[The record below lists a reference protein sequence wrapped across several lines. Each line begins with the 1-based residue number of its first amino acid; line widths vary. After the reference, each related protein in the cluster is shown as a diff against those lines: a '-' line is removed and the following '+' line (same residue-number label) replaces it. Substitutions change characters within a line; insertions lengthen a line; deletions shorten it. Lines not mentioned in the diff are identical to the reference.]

1 MNIKK
6 IFFAM
11 IVTALLIG
19 SACAVN
25 MNEFKVDGY
34 SNTYGSDYNSAYVN
48 NNGDSGV
55 SIYKNTEA
63 VYYHDYDDDGYYEY
77 GDDGYYE
84 YDDDGYYDYDDDGY
98 YDYDDDYVVQTGGT
112 VYNGIR
118 DDMQITKNADN
129 TATYTDYDDAEHGV
143 IEVVEFGGQQYTV
156 VFWAKDMSNINNT
169 DLMSKLTQFNADNGI
184 APVAF

>member
-1 MNIKK
+1 MVKNKNLKIYEVTTMNIKK

-25 MNEFKVDGY
+25 MNEFKVNGY
-34 SNTYGSDYNSAYVN
+34 NNSYESDYSSAYVN

-63 VYYHDYDDDGYYEY
+63 VYYQ
-77 GDDGYYE
+77 E

-98 YDYDDDYVVQTGGT
+98 YDYDDDYVVQTSGT
-112 VYNGIR
+112 VYNGIQ

-129 TATYTDYDDAEHGV
+129 TATFTDYDDAQHGV

-156 VFWAKDMSNINNT
+156 IFWAKDMSNINNT

>member
-1 MNIKK
+1 
-6 IFFAM
+6 M

-25 MNEFKVDGY
+25 MNEFKVNGY
-34 SNTYGSDYNSAYVN
+34 NNSYESDYSSAYVN
-48 NNGDSGV
+48 NNGDSRV

-63 VYYHDYDDDGYYEY
+63 VYYQEYD
-77 GDDGYYE
+77 DDGYYE
-84 YDDDGYYDYDDDGY
+84 YDDD
-98 YDYDDDYVVQTGGT
+98 YVVQTSGT
-112 VYNGIR
+112 VYNGIQ

-129 TATYTDYDDAEHGV
+129 TATFTDYDDAQHGV

-156 VFWAKDMSNINNT
+156 IFWAKDMSNINNT

>member
-34 SNTYGSDYNSAYVN
+34 NNSYGSDYSSAYVN

-63 VYYHDYDDDGYYEY
+63 VYYQ
-77 GDDGYYE
+77 E

-98 YDYDDDYVVQTGGT
+98 YDYDDDYVVQTSGT
-112 VYNGIR
+112 VYNGIQ

-129 TATYTDYDDAEHGV
+129 TATFTDYDDAQHGV

-156 VFWAKDMSNINNT
+156 IFWAKDMSNINNT

>member
-1 MNIKK
+1 
-6 IFFAM
+6 M

-25 MNEFKVDGY
+25 MNEFKVNGY
-34 SNTYGSDYNSAYVN
+34 NNSYESDYSSAYVN
-48 NNGDSGV
+48 NNGDSRV

-63 VYYHDYDDDGYYEY
+63 VYYQEYD
-77 GDDGYYE
+77 DDGYYE
-84 YDDDGYYDYDDDGY
+84 YDDD
-98 YDYDDDYVVQTGGT
+98 YVVQTSDT
-112 VYNGIR
+112 VYNGIQ

-129 TATYTDYDDAEHGV
+129 TATFTDYDDAQHGV

-156 VFWAKDMSNINNT
+156 IFWAKDMSNINNT